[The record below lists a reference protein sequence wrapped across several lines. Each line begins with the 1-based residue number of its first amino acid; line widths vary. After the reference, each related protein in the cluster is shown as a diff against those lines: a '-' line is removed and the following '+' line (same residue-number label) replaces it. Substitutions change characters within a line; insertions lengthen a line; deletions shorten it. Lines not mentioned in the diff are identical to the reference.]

1 MADNNHY
8 LGPKQGKQDASARF
22 ESDSQMFSKTSPEI
36 ANPADFLVQTLETEI
51 LPRLMLVHQSH
62 DAREDKFT
70 APTVEIGPEHVQDLV
85 KLLLD
90 QSVSSGNGII
100 EKALD
105 DGVAL
110 ETLYMDLLA
119 PAARLMGELWEADA
133 RDFSDVTIGLCRL
146 HELLRMHRLEAP
158 GYESAIDP
166 NSNSILLTTACGDQH
181 VFGVIMVAEF
191 FRKAGWLVNI
201 EPGTTLSEMKRI
213 VSKQH
218 YDVLGLSL
226 ARDLSVEDIAREI
239 STLRRASKNKNLKVI
254 IGGASVQRN
263 ISIVNEFGAD
273 GYATDASKAPDTA
286 KSLLADTTLSLS
298 RPS

>member
-1 MADNNHY
+1 
-8 LGPKQGKQDASARF
+8 
-22 ESDSQMFSKTSPEI
+22 
-36 ANPADFLVQTLETEI
+36 
-51 LPRLMLVHQSH
+51 
-62 DAREDKFT
+62 
-70 APTVEIGPEHVQDLV
+70 
-85 KLLLD
+85 
-90 QSVSSGNGII
+90 
-100 EKALD
+100 
-105 DGVAL
+105 
-110 ETLYMDLLA
+110 
-119 PAARLMGELWEADA
+119 
-133 RDFSDVTIGLCRL
+133 
-146 HELLRMHRLEAP
+146 MHRLEAP

-213 VSKQH
+213 VSQQH
-218 YDVLGLSL
+218 YDLLGLSL

-286 KSLLADTTLSLS
+286 KSLLADTTLSPSRLS
-298 RPS
+298 